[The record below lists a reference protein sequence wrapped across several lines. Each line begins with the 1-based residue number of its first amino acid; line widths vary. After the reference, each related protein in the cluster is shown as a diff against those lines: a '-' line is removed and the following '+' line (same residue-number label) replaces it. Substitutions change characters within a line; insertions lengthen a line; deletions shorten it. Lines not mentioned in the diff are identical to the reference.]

1 MKGKKKSDKY
11 VFTCPVCGAV
21 EERRERNGVVCT
33 ECFVF
38 MDKVIKSNAF
48 EDTDATQEA

>member
-1 MKGKKKSDKY
+1 MKGKKKPSY
-11 VFTCPVCGAV
+11 VFKCPKCGVV
-21 EERRERNGVVCT
+21 EERRETNGAVCT
-33 ECFVF
+33 ECYVF